1 MKPPSLVAGFQKGL
15 YGGRWTVKG
24 TVFWLFGWV
33 GVLGFVSQLPL
44 KKKKKSHQIHVHS
57 PANTKQFFFCRVCE
71 SEKVKVLVAQ
81 LYPNSV
87 GTP

>member
-1 MKPPSLVAGFQKGL
+1 MEEGGLLKELFFGSLA
-15 YGGRWTVKG
+15 
-24 TVFWLFGWV
+24 GWV
-33 GVLGFVSQLPL
+33 SWALYHSCHL

-57 PANTKQFFFCRVCE
+57 PANTKQFFFCRVFE